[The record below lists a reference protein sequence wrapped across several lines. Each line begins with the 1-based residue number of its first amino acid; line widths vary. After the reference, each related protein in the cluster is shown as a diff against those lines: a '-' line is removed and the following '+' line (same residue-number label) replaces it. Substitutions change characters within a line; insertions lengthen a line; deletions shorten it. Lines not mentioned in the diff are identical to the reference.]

1 MSGLPLMGFLTWQDY
16 MPLTCPSLNTI
27 VTVTRERALIAVNS
41 LCDLDKSL
49 NLVTSTKVTSSLM
62 KRIVPVF
69 DIVTASEID
78 IRKTHF
84 SVTKAV

>member
-1 MSGLPLMGFLTWQDY
+1 M
-16 MPLTCPSLNTI
+16 
-27 VTVTRERALIAVNS
+27 TVTGECALIAINS

-62 KRIVPVF
+62 KRIVPVSNT
-69 DIVTASEID
+69 VTTSEID